1 MKSRVLAPLIGLAA
15 VALLGM
21 GWRVFASATPA
32 QELANYRNDD
42 WHFSINVPTNMTVD
56 DVENVGAE
64 EQIIQFSDATADHL
78 FEISAAPYSQMD
90 VALGEEGT
98 PNNSDDQPT
107 TLGIVNVYHDDTFN
121 VGFHRKG
128 IAYSVTAVSGPG
140 PWPIPIL
147 HSWEATNYSHRQ

>member
-15 VALLGM
+15 VALLGI
-21 GWRVFASATPA
+21 GWTVFASATPA
-32 QELANYRNDD
+32 QQLATYSNDR
-42 WHFSINVPTNMTVD
+42 WHFSINVPSNMTVD

-90 VALGEEGT
+90 VAIGEEGT

-121 VGFHRKG
+121 VGFHHKG
-128 IAYSVTAVSGPG
+128 IAYSVTAVSGAE
-140 PWPIPIL
+140 PWLIPIL
-147 HSWEATNYSHRQ
+147 QSWEFTN